1 MTALTPDQLNSE
13 FLRHFMPE
21 TLYLLP
27 EEQVAEV
34 SAPAVAETAIP
45 VVEEKAEPKA
55 IPTVPTAPVPTTPVA
70 AIPKLPKVEKAELP
84 KSFEVIGENRKG
96 LVVLVTLP
104 EPEFKALPQSDFLI
118 KILAAIG
125 FGPADVAFVNNVSG
139 ATTRFEALCDTLQT
153 NYILSF
159 ASRLDTELP
168 HDKFTLY
175 NPVVVGRVPV
185 VFSQSLAVL
194 DGDQEQ
200 KRLLWGALQRVFKK

>member
-1 MTALTPDQLNSE
+1 
-13 FLRHFMPE
+13 MPE